1 MSRRAFRRAIPL
13 ALMLVCV
20 AGPAN
25 AQFFNLDNIVK
36 GAKTIKTAGDA
47 TRDIGEPEEIRMG
60 AELASTLLGAAPL
73 VTDPALQRYVNRL
86 GVWLAQH
93 SERPGLRWQFGV
105 IDNDGYNAFS
115 TPGGRILITKGLF
128 VRMRT
133 ESELAGVLAHEI
145 AHVVK
150 RHQVKAMQK
159 ALGSEALGNVTSIAA
174 SSRGGMAADLA
185 GKVVNS
191 GKEMFVRGL
200 DKEDEFEADRMG
212 VVIAARSGYS
222 PYGLVSALQTLSAS
236 PTDGG
241 FALMFK
247 THPTPADRLEHLE
260 AAMGVTFDTI
270 SGLVDDLPSFVA
282 LRNPPPPLVK
292 SAKPKAAKPGKRR

>member
-1 MSRRAFRRAIPL
+1 MSRRAIPL
-13 ALMLVCV
+13 ALIFVCF
-20 AGPAN
+20 AGPVN
-25 AQFFNLDNIVK
+25 AQFFGLDNIVK
-36 GAKTIKTAGDA
+36 GAKTIKQAGDA
-47 TRDIGEPEEIRMG
+47 TREIGEAEEIRMG

-73 VTDPALQRYVNRL
+73 VADPALQRYVNRL

-93 SERPGLRWQFGV
+93 SERPGLPWQFGV

-133 ESELAGVLAHEI
+133 EAELAGVLAHEI

-159 ALGSEALGNVTSIAA
+159 AMGSEALGSVTSMAA

-200 DKEDEFEADRMG
+200 DKDDEYEADRMG

-222 PYGLVSALQTLSAS
+222 PYGLVGALQTLSAS

-247 THPTPADRLEHLE
+247 THPTPSDRLARLG
-260 AAMGVTFDTI
+260 AAMGITFEEMP
-270 SGLVDDLPSFVA
+270 GLVDDLPSFSA
-282 LRNPPPPLVK
+282 LRNPPPLLPLPAQPK
-292 SAKPKAAKPGKRR
+292 TTKPRKKR